1 MIYNAMKK
9 FLMPLLVIPALIITS
24 CSEPLPEDGV
34 HKINEVKTK
43 TVSATEW
50 GQWVYF
56 SFETDDVV
64 GTGATT
70 LADDA
75 LWAAR
80 ADWDIA
86 FHKGYIKTN
95 NGTSGTGVGGVV
107 EMGTTAPTYV
117 GGRDI
122 TFNALTIA
130 PLKGYQVD
138 IINEDYGKQGMVI
151 SVSPVTFYKGSYNKP
166 MSAWTIF
173 SPDVLQYT
181 VFYQKVFVL
190 KTTNGKYAK
199 IYLTGFTDKFDE
211 NQGTITFSYVFQA
224 DGSINLKS
232 Q

>member
-9 FLMPLLVIPALIITS
+9 FLMSLLVIPALMIAS
-24 CSEPLPEDGV
+24 CGDPLPEDGV

-56 SFETDDVV
+56 SFDADDVV

-75 LWAAR
+75 LWAVR
-80 ADWDIA
+80 TDWDIA

-95 NGTSGTGVGGVV
+95 SGTSGSGMGGVI
-107 EMGTTAPTYV
+107 EMGTSAPTYV

-122 TFNALTIA
+122 TFNVLTLA
-130 PLKGYQVD
+130 PVTGYVLD
-138 IINEDYGKQGMVI
+138 AISEDYGKQGI
-151 SVSPVTFYKGSYNKP
+151 ITGISPVAFYKGSYSKT

-190 KTTNGKYAK
+190 KTANGKYVK
-199 IYLTGFTDKFDE
+199 LYLTGFTDKFDE
-211 NQGTITFSYVFQA
+211 NQGTITFSYVYQA
-224 DGSINLKS
+224 DGSISLKS